1 MATGSLSTVA
11 KRSRMF
17 ADFCCTSCKD
27 QNHEIS
33 ADTYCETCLSFYC
46 KNCVYHHNKIHTKH
60 ITYGREDIRKWPVSE
75 EVEDFVRKC
84 EVHKD
89 FTLTQFCH
97 DHTQLCCSNCV
108 VTNHSQC
115 NKVNNITEL
124 SKTLSTDLQELSVRL
139 ETLMEEIKSLLS
151 RHKASVQSLNR
162 TYREHMDFVIERI
175 SVNINTTLD
184 EHENSNVS
192 TSDTNEQYIKEEM
205 CLSVLNIVNKFDNS
219 TGKVLDEMK
228 DEVISI
234 NSSIT
239 NSIPNCTRLLNTLTQ
254 VSECIQTIGDC
265 KELCFI
271 TSMKCKYIIQQ
282 AFTVLGKSDQ
292 RLTLQGEFNR
302 NVSIRSDSQ
311 TSGISGMCVLPD
323 GLILIADS
331 VTKTVRLLNQQY
343 EVVSHCDVI
352 SCPGVICQITPSKA
366 AVALIGHT
374 VWVQFITVT
383 ERQIVPSRTF
393 QLEHTCTGIAH
404 HQGDLFI
411 SSGFEL
417 YKYALSGRQMCR
429 LYEDPLGELTDKCAV
444 SPSGDKLY
452 IISCSKNT
460 LLTLARDGNTL
471 AKYTDQ
477 ELLHPLDLHVT
488 PAGQVL
494 VCGWRSQTI
503 LQVDCKG
510 ERKLATFAQNVWDA
524 WGPQAVCYSSTA
536 SCIIVAQG
544 VFNILVYRVK

>member
-1 MATGSLSTVA
+1 MKEL
-11 KRSRMF
+11 KQR
-17 ADFCCTSCKD
+17 
-27 QNHEIS
+27 N
-33 ADTYCETCLSFYC
+33 
-46 KNCVYHHNKIHTKH
+46 VYKIVRRVTQRH
-60 ITYGREDIRKWPVSE
+60 ITNNFLGIMPRRAAACLGEQTRRLGDQMVDAESTPRTI
-75 EVEDFVRKC
+75 D
-84 EVHKD
+84 
-89 FTLTQFCH
+89 
-97 DHTQLCCSNCV
+97 V
-108 VTNHSQC
+108 VKLRGSRNFQC

-184 EHENSNVS
+184 EHENSN
-192 TSDTNEQYIKEEM
+192 
-205 CLSVLNIVNKFDNS
+205 
-219 TGKVLDEMK
+219 
-228 DEVISI
+228 
-234 NSSIT
+234 
-239 NSIPNCTRLLNTLTQ
+239 
-254 VSECIQTIGDC
+254 TIGDC

-429 LYEDPLGELTDKCAV
+429 LYEDPLGELTVDKCAV